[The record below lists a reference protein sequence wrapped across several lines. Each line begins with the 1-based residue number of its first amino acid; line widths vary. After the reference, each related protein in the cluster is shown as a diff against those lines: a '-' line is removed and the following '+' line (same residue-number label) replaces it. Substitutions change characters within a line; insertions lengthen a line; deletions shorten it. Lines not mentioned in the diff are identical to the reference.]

1 MLLTLRAAQ
10 SESDVD
16 HMAHNLS
23 QSSHVVS
30 PASFYREASLTNTN
44 GQESARAHTHT
55 RVCVFSKKH
64 NFPLFSGFFFFFL
77 E

>member
-16 HMAHNLS
+16 HMARNLS

-44 GQESARAHTHT
+44 SQGSAHTHT
-55 RVCVFSKKH
+55 HVCVFSKKH